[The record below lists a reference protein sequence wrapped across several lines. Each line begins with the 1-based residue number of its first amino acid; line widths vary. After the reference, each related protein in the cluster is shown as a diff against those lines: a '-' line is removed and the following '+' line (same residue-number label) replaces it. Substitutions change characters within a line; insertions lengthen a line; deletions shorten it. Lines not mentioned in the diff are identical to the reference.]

1 MKVCR
6 WMGGSSPRMTR
17 LGQRSLVSGE
27 AQARAPQPPQRATP
41 RDGDGKPGGE
51 GPPYAD
57 RLREVVNAEKS
68 QAQPH
73 KRGLR
78 MREHR
83 GRRLATDA
91 GWMTATKLPITIGNT
106 ANTPEANEPIQWLA
120 VVTTAT
126 TTATAAARS
135 GRS

>member
-1 MKVCR
+1 MDARVKPAHDEVR
-6 WMGGSSPRMTR
+6 TTVARIR
-17 LGQRSLVSGE
+17 R

-57 RLREVVNAEKS
+57 RLREVVHAEKS

-91 GWMTATKLPITIGNT
+91 GMDD
-106 ANTPEANEPIQWLA
+106 
-120 VVTTAT
+120 
-126 TTATAAARS
+126 RD
-135 GRS
+135 